1 MARIL
6 TKALALALLTLLIPR
21 AGSAQELTLEEC
33 WRQAEAHYPLSRQ
46 YALIEQTK
54 DYSLSNASKRYLP
67 QLSLTAKASYQS
79 EVTKIPLDFTT
90 LGLPM
95 ITLPEVQR
103 DQYGATI
110 DVSQLLWDG
119 GRTAAARSMI
129 RSEAEV
135 SRAETDVSLY
145 ALRRRV
151 SEIYFALLLIS
162 EQQSYN
168 DLFHEEI
175 LRTKHKVETLIQGGV
190 ATPTDLDAVEAD
202 RIRSERTQSEY
213 LTLRHSYL
221 GALGLLMGDTLPD
234 STRLSFPE
242 AEARVAGDKARPEL
256 EVLAL
261 QTQTL
266 GARRREL
273 SASLLPTLGLFAQG
287 GYARP
292 GLNVLERDF
301 SPYYIIGAR
310 LSWSLGSLYT
320 HRDSQRLLST
330 QERSLGLQRE
340 AFVTNQ
346 QIEATRQRG
355 ALDKVQAQLHY
366 DDELIA
372 LRRRIYSSSTAKME
386 HGTLTGVDLMRD
398 LTNVRLAEQEKILH
412 RVQYLQLLY
421 DLRWIA
427 GE

>member
-1 MARIL
+1 MSI
-6 TKALALALLTLLIPR
+6 
-21 AGSAQELTLEEC
+21 
-33 WRQAEAHYPLSRQ
+33 
-46 YALIEQTK
+46 
-54 DYSLSNASKRYLP
+54 
-67 QLSLTAKASYQS
+67 
-79 EVTKIPLDFTT
+79 
-90 LGLPM
+90 
-95 ITLPEVQR
+95 PEVHR
-103 DQYGATI
+103 DQYGATL

-119 GRTAAARSMI
+119 GRTGASRELI

-135 SRAETDVSLY
+135 SRAQTDVSLHS
-145 ALRRRV
+145 LRRRV
-151 SEIYFALLLIS
+151 NEIYFALLLLS
-162 EQQSYN
+162 EQVRYN

-175 LRTKHKVETLIQGGV
+175 LRTKHMVETLIQGGV

-202 RIRSERTQSEY
+202 RLRSERTQSEY
-213 LTLRHSYL
+213 LALRRSYL

-301 SPYYIIGAR
+301 APYYIFGAR

-421 DLRWIA
+421 DLRWIV

>member
-1 MARIL
+1 MIRIS
-6 TKALALALLTLLIPR
+6 TKALQLALLMLLMPR
-21 AGSAQELTLEEC
+21 GAFAQELSLETC
-33 WRQAEAHYPLSRQ
+33 WERAKAHYPLSQQ
-46 YALIEQTK
+46 YALIEATR

-67 QLSLTAKASYQS
+67 QLSLNVKASYQS
-79 EVTKIPLDFTT
+79 EVTKLPLDPAA

-95 ITLPEVQR
+95 SIPEVHR
-103 DQYGATI
+103 DQYGATL

-119 GRTAAARSMI
+119 GRTGASRELI

-135 SRAETDVSLY
+135 SRAQTDVSLHS
-145 ALRRRV
+145 LRRRV
-151 SEIYFALLLIS
+151 NEIYFALLLLS
-162 EQQSYN
+162 EQSRYN

-202 RIRSERTQSEY
+202 RLRSERTQSEY
-213 LTLRHSYL
+213 LALRRSYL

-301 SPYYIIGAR
+301 SSYYIIGAR

>member
-1 MARIL
+1 MIRIS
-6 TKALALALLTLLIPR
+6 TKALQLALLMLLMPR
-21 AGSAQELTLEEC
+21 GAFAQELSLETC
-33 WRQAEAHYPLSRQ
+33 WERAKAHYPLSRQ
-46 YALIEQTK
+46 YALIEATR

-67 QLSLTAKASYQS
+67 QLSLNVKASYQS
-79 EVTKIPLDFTT
+79 EVTKLPLDPAA

-95 ITLPEVQR
+95 SIPEVHR
-103 DQYGATI
+103 DQYGATL

-119 GRTAAARSMI
+119 GRTGASRELI

-175 LRTKHKVETLIQGGV
+175 LRTKHKVETLIRGGV
-190 ATPTDLDAVEAD
+190 ATSTDLDAVEAD
-202 RIRSERTQSEY
+202 RLRSERTRSEY
-213 LTLRHSYL
+213 LALRRSYL

-242 AEARVAGDKARPEL
+242 AEVRVAGDKARPEL

-346 QIEATRQRG
+346 QIEATGQRG

-372 LRRRIYSSSTAKME
+372 LRRRIYSSSVAKME

>member
-1 MARIL
+1 MIRISI
-6 TKALALALLTLLIPR
+6 KALRLALLMLLMPR
-21 AGSAQELTLEEC
+21 GAFAQELSLETC
-33 WRQAEAHYPLSRQ
+33 WERAKAHYPLSRQ
-46 YALIEQTK
+46 YTLIEATR
-54 DYSLSNASKRYLP
+54 DSSLSNASKRYLP
-67 QLSLTAKASYQS
+67 QLSLNIKASYQS
-79 EVTKIPLDFTT
+79 EVTKLPLDPAA

-95 ITLPEVQR
+95 SIPEVHR
-103 DQYGATI
+103 DQYGATL

-119 GRTAAARSMI
+119 GRTGASRELI

-135 SRAETDVSLY
+135 SRAQTDVSLHS
-145 ALRRRV
+145 LRRRV
-151 SEIYFALLLIS
+151 NEIYFALLLLS
-162 EQQSYN
+162 EQARYN

-202 RIRSERTQSEY
+202 RLRSERTQSEY
-213 LTLRHSYL
+213 LALRRSYL

-292 GLNVLERDF
+292 GLNFLERDF

-340 AFVTNQ
+340 AFVSNQ

-372 LRRRIYSSSTAKME
+372 LRRRIYSNSTAKME

>member
-1 MARIL
+1 M
-6 TKALALALLTLLIPR
+6 
-21 AGSAQELTLEEC
+21 
-33 WRQAEAHYPLSRQ
+33 
-46 YALIEQTK
+46 
-54 DYSLSNASKRYLP
+54 
-67 QLSLTAKASYQS
+67 
-79 EVTKIPLDFTT
+79 
-90 LGLPM
+90 
-95 ITLPEVQR
+95 
-103 DQYGATI
+103 
-110 DVSQLLWDG
+110 
-119 GRTAAARSMI
+119 
-129 RSEAEV
+129 
-135 SRAETDVSLY
+135 
-145 ALRRRV
+145 
-151 SEIYFALLLIS
+151 
-162 EQQSYN
+162 
-168 DLFHEEI
+168 
-175 LRTKHKVETLIQGGV
+175 ETLIQGGV

-202 RIRSERTQSEY
+202 RLRSERTQSEY
-213 LTLRHSYL
+213 LALRRSYL
-221 GALGLLMGDTLPD
+221 GALGLLMGDTLSN

-242 AEARVAGDKARPEL
+242 AEAQVAGDKTRPEL

-346 QIEATRQRG
+346 QVEATRQRG

>member
-6 TKALALALLTLLIPR
+6 TKALALALLLLLIPR
-21 AGSAQELTLEEC
+21 GISAQELTLEEC

-79 EVTKIPLDFTT
+79 EVTKIPLDFTA
-90 LGLPM
+90 LGLP

-103 DQYGATI
+103 DQYGTTI

-175 LRTKHKVETLIQGGV
+175 LRTKHKVETLIRGGV
-190 ATPTDLDAVEAD
+190 ATTTDLDAVEAD
-202 RIRSERTQSEY
+202 RIRSERTRSEY
-213 LTLRHSYL
+213 LALRHSYL
-221 GALGLLMGDTLPD
+221 GALSLLRGDTLSD
-234 STRLSFPE
+234 STKLHVPT
-242 AEARVAGDKARPEL
+242 AETIEERHRSRPEL
-256 EVLAL
+256 LAL
-261 QTQTL
+261 DRQNQAL
-266 GARRREL
+266 DARRKEL

-292 GLNVLERDF
+292 GLNFLDRDF
-301 SPYYIIGAR
+301 SPYYIVGAR

-320 HRDSQRLLST
+320 HRNNQRLLST
-330 QERSLGLQRE
+330 QEHGLDLKRE
-340 AFVTNQ
+340 AFITNQ
-346 QIEATRQRG
+346 QIEITNKTG
-355 ALDKVQAQLHY
+355 ALEKVRTQLHY

-372 LRRRIYSSSTAKME
+372 LRRRIYSSSVAKME
-386 HGTLTGVDLMRD
+386 HGTLSGVDLMRD
-398 LTNVRLAEQEKILH
+398 LTHVRLAEQEKILH
-412 RVQYLQLLY
+412 QVQYLQLLY
-421 DLRWIA
+421 DLRWLS
-427 GE
+427 GV

>member
-1 MARIL
+1 MIRISI
-6 TKALALALLTLLIPR
+6 KALRLALLMLLMPR
-21 AGSAQELTLEEC
+21 GAFAQELSLETC
-33 WRQAEAHYPLSRQ
+33 WERAKAHYPLSRQ
-46 YALIEQTK
+46 YTLIEATR

-67 QLSLTAKASYQS
+67 QLSLNIKASYQS
-79 EVTKIPLDFTT
+79 EVTKLPLDPAA

-95 ITLPEVQR
+95 SIPEVHR
-103 DQYGATI
+103 DQYGATL

-119 GRTAAARSMI
+119 GRTGASRELI

-135 SRAETDVSLY
+135 SRAQTDVSLHS
-145 ALRRRV
+145 LRRRV
-151 SEIYFALLLIS
+151 NEIYFALLLLS
-162 EQQSYN
+162 EQARYN

-202 RIRSERTQSEY
+202 RLRSERTQSEY
-213 LTLRHSYL
+213 LALRRSYL

-292 GLNVLERDF
+292 GLNFLERDF

-372 LRRRIYSSSTAKME
+372 LRRRIYSNSTAKME